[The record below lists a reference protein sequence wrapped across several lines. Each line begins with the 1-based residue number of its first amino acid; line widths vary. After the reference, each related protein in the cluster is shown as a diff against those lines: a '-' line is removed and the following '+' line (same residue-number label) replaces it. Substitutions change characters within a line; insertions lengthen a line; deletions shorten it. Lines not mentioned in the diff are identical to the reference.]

1 MIQQKTELGSNPDVL
16 GRNSWCLF
24 CLGILILRFALFALD
39 PLPKFY
45 GGDSKSYL
53 WTAISGWIPEDR
65 SYFYG
70 YVIRWVAL
78 STGSLTS
85 LLVIQILAGVAIA
98 VVCAWLCLRVF
109 ELPRWLSFVFGL
121 LCCLDPIQL
130 YWERAVM
137 TETLSLFFYVLLLQR
152 SFLYIKKQRIVDLV
166 LVQFI
171 SVLLIGF
178 RMSYLLLTWA
188 LAVVL
193 PLLAFARLQN
203 YSARKRLI
211 PAVSNQR
218 FVKKIL
224 RVCLHCFL
232 GMGTM
237 LLLHTA
243 YKRANGFLSH
253 RGPSY
258 LYATG
263 VDLLSFWAPAVRP
276 SDAPDSR
283 VAELIRRGDEFQIK
297 DMNSR
302 AAQLHMKGFLIDRLH
317 QIEPDPKRSDDLAH
331 QVALNALRRN
341 PLGIATLAWKTYAA
355 FWGTGVREWAKLD
368 LPTKAQFSDTEAT
381 QLGLARRFHQVVTPM
396 GLTEAITF
404 NGWYYLAAWPYYY
417 VILLS
422 PLILGTF
429 IALQRSARRY
439 SALLFFNMAIL
450 FASTLFFSGQPQIRY
465 LQPLSVLT
473 ILTFAMG
480 VRVFLD
486 RCQYLEGYLTT
497 HFADLYYWL
506 RSRLRRSGPL
516 P

>member
-1 MIQQKTELGSNPDVL
+1 MIQQKTELAPKPDLL
-16 GRNSWCLF
+16 GRNSWWLF
-24 CLGILILRFALFALD
+24 CLGVLILKFALFALD

-53 WTAISGWIPEDR
+53 WTAISGSIPEDR

-85 LLVIQILAGVAIA
+85 LLVVQVLAGAAIA
-98 VVCAWLCLRVF
+98 AMCAWLCLRVF
-109 ELPRWLSFVFGL
+109 GLPRWLSFVFGL

-152 SFLYIKKQRIVDLV
+152 SFLYIKKQRVADLV
-166 LVQFI
+166 SVQFI

-178 RMSYLLLTWA
+178 RMSYLLLTWVV
-188 LAVVL
+188 AVTL
-193 PLLAFARLQN
+193 PLFAFAWLQN
-203 YSARKRLI
+203 NSARKLLI
-211 PAVSNQR
+211 PAVSDQR
-218 FVKKIL
+218 FVKKIS
-224 RVCLHCFL
+224 RFCLHCFL
-232 GMGTM
+232 SVGTM

-243 YKRANGFLSH
+243 YKGTNGFLSH
-253 RGPSY
+253 REPNY

-263 VDLLSFWAPAVRP
+263 VDLLSFWAPAIRP
-276 SDAPDSR
+276 NDAPDSR
-283 VAELIRRGDEFQIK
+283 VAELISKGDEFYIK
-297 DMNSR
+297 NLNSR
-302 AAQLHMKGFLIDRLH
+302 ASQLHMKGFLIDRLH
-317 QIEPDPKRSDDLAH
+317 QIEPNSKRSDDLAH

-341 PLGIATLAWKTYAA
+341 PLGIAALAWETYAE
-355 FWGTGVREWAKLD
+355 FWRTGVREWAKLD

-396 GLTEAITF
+396 DMTEAITF

-422 PLILGTF
+422 PFILGTF
-429 IALQRSARRY
+429 IALQRSTRRY
-439 SALLFFNMAIL
+439 SAFLFLNMAIL

-465 LQPLSVLT
+465 LQPMSLLT
-473 ILTFAMG
+473 ILTFAAG
-480 VRVFLD
+480 VKAFLD
-486 RCQYLEGYLTT
+486 RRQY
-497 HFADLYYWL
+497 
-506 RSRLRRSGPL
+506 SRVT
-516 P
+516 